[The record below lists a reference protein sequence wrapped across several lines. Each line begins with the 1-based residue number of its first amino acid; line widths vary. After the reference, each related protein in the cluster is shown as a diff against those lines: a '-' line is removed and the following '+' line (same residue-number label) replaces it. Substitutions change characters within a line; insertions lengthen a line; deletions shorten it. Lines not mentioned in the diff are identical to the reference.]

1 MKLIVISFVFF
12 ETGFPAFLFCFLFS
26 FSSSDTDWF
35 LTILKHQN
43 YSPSSFDT
51 VSMCKKF
58 LTGNYLFVCR
68 FNKNPKKGVKYL
80 QENGLLGPEPE
91 DVAELLHTDERLDK
105 VFWLVLVVCVIHF
118 EGSHWYNWILNF
130 NFISDTNWRTDRRQ
144 RSVSVFFV
152 LLWCSGCCI
161 NFLSKRILLSR

>member
-1 MKLIVISFVFF
+1 MF
-12 ETGFPAFLFCFLFS
+12 ETGFPCFPFLFS
-26 FSSSDTDWF
+26 FLFFFVWYRSV

-43 YSPSSFDT
+43 YSPSPFDR
-51 VSMCKKF
+51 VSIRKKI
-58 LTGNYLFVCR
+58 LTGNYRFVCR

-118 EGSHWYNWILNF
+118 EGSHWYNWILNLRF
-130 NFISDTNWRTDRRQ
+130 YFRLKLENWSETTICKR
-144 RSVSVFFV
+144 
-152 LLWCSGCCI
+152 
-161 NFLSKRILLSR
+161 FLRFTMM

>member
-1 MKLIVISFVFF
+1 MELHETDNDIFCVCLKLVSLLSFSVFF
-12 ETGFPAFLFCFLFS
+12 SLFS
-26 FSSSDTDWF
+26 LSDTDSF

-43 YSPSSFDT
+43 YSPSPFDT
-51 VSMCKKF
+51 VSMCEKI
-58 LTGNYLFVCR
+58 LTGNYRFVCR

-118 EGSHWYNWILNF
+118 EGSHCYNWILNLCF
-130 NFISDTNWRTDRRQ
+130 YFRHKLENWSETTICKRFLRFTMM
-144 RSVSVFFV
+144 
-152 LLWCSGCCI
+152 LW
-161 NFLSKRILLSR
+161 LSL

>member
-1 MKLIVISFVFF
+1 MCFF
-12 ETGFPAFLFCFLFS
+12 ETGFLAFLFCFLFS
-26 FSSSDTDWF
+26 FFFVWYRLVFNNFEASK
-35 LTILKHQN
+35 LLP
-43 YSPSSFDT
+43 SPFDT
-51 VSMCKKF
+51 VSMCEKI
-58 LTGNYLFVCR
+58 LTGNYRFVCR

-118 EGSHWYNWILNF
+118 EGSHCYNWIWTYV
-130 NFISDTNWRTDRRQ
+130 FISDTNWRTDRRQ

-152 LLWCSGCCI
+152 LLWCCGCRCN
-161 NFLSKRILLSR
+161 NFLSKRIISSRS